1 MTDIYLNRIESA
13 LGSRIERN
21 DPEVLG
27 QTAADCER
35 IVKKIGVC
43 SRPVVGDN
51 EYTSDLALRATRE
64 LLQRGAAETIFDSL
78 IVCTQTPDHL
88 IPGVSSHLHGELGFS
103 KNCFTLDI
111 NQGCS
116 GFIYGAH
123 LIGAMI
129 RAGASREAILVNAD
143 CYSRLIRPVDLT
155 TRMLFG
161 DAATAASFSI
171 RPHGL
176 RLLYSRCY
184 SDGTGYN
191 DFVARGSAMQPDKGM
206 ESGIYMDGPAIL
218 GFALRVVPEA
228 IAIALAETGTSLE
241 KIRMVI
247 FHQAN
252 SFVIGKLAY
261 KLQLRPEQV
270 PQNCAEL
277 GNTVSASIPL
287 LLLEQMPLLEPGDL
301 VIAVGFGVGL
311 SWGAMV
317 LERASDF
324 DESSTHHQHI

>member
-1 MTDIYLNRIESA
+1 MIDIYLNHIGSA
-13 LGSRIERN
+13 RGSSTERN
-21 DPEVLG
+21 DPETLG
-27 QTAADCER
+27 QSLEDCER
-35 IVKKIGVC
+35 IVLKTGVR
-43 SRPVVGDN
+43 SRPVVAEG
-51 EYTSDLALRATRE
+51 EYTSDLALRATRQV
-64 LLQRGAAETIFDSL
+64 LQRGGIDDAAIDNL

-88 IPGVSSHLHGELGFS
+88 IPGVSSRLHGVLGLS
-103 KNCFTLDI
+103 KDCFTLDI

-123 LIGAMI
+123 LVSSMM
-129 RAGASREAILVNAD
+129 RAGVSREAILVNAD
-143 CYSRLIRPVDLT
+143 CYSRLVRPADLT
-155 TRMLFG
+155 TRILFG
-161 DAATAASFSI
+161 DAAAASSFSN
-171 RPHGL
+171 RPRGL

-184 SDGTGYN
+184 ADGLGYS
-191 DFVARGSAMQPDKGM
+191 DFVARGSAMQPDVGS
-206 ESGIYMDGPAIL
+206 EAGIYMDGPSIL

-228 IAIALAETGTSLE
+228 IAAALAGTGASLE
-241 KIRMVI
+241 QVRMVI

-261 KLQLRPEQV
+261 KLQLRPDQV

-287 LLLEQMPLLEPGDL
+287 LLLEQTPLLKSGDL

-324 DESSTHHQHI
+324 EESSSQNV